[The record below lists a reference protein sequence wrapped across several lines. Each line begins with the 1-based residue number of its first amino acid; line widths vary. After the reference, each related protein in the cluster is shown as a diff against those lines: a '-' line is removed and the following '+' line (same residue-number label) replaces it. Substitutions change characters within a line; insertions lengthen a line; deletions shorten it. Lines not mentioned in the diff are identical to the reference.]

1 MDSDGGGLLLLPR
14 DRQRL
19 VPWRNGQGSTREIAI
34 EPPAATVAGPF
45 LWRVSSAT
53 VGADGPFSP
62 FPGVDR
68 ALWLL
73 RGRGVLL
80 DIDGAERRLDAPL
93 QRVDFP
99 GEAAVRCRL
108 LGGPVDDLNVMVD
121 RRRARADCE
130 LIRLG
135 AGASVARVVAGPATT
150 VLFAIGD
157 DLDVRI
163 ALDGP
168 LGLGDGDA
176 LSAQTPARERTDLRL
191 SSRGGAAV
199 LVAVFRRRAGAG
211 DRR

>member
-68 ALWLL
+68 TLWLL
-73 RGRGVLL
+73 RGRGLLL
-80 DIDGAERRLDAPL
+80 DVGGEERRLDAPL
-93 QRVDFP
+93 QRVDFR
-99 GEAAVRCRL
+99 GETAVRCRL
-108 LGGPVDDLNVMVD
+108 LGGPIDDLNVMVD
-121 RRRARADCE
+121 RRRAQADCE
-130 LIRLG
+130 LLRLP
-135 AGASVARVVAGPATT
+135 AGATIPRVVAGPATT

-157 DLDVRI
+157 DLEVRV
-163 ALDGP
+163 ALDP
-168 LGLGDGDA
+168 PFGLGDGDA
-176 LSAQTPARERTDLRL
+176 LSATTPPRARTDLRL

-199 LVAVFRRRAGAG
+199 LVAVFRRRAGADAG
-211 DRR
+211 D